1 MNWNPH
7 RIRTLVRISLRGPA
21 LLLAIALLLGAAPMA
36 AGSLQGVVNL
46 NTASAEELTQLP
58 GIGEARAQAIVGL
71 RQEQGGFKSVDELL
85 AVKGIG
91 DTALTRLRPFLALEG
106 RTTLREE

>member
-7 RIRTLVRISLRGPA
+7 RVRTLVRTFARMPV
-21 LLLAIALLLGAAPMA
+21 LLLAFALLLGAAPMA

-46 NTASAEELTQLP
+46 NTANAEQLSQLP

-71 RQEQGGFKSVDELL
+71 RKQQGSFKTVEELL

-91 DTALTRLRPFLALEG
+91 DKALTRLRPFLALEG
-106 RTTLREE
+106 KTTLRQE